1 MVRKEYDL
9 GFIYKLYN
17 PNTNDFYIGSTYE
30 PTKRWDDHRYNTGAY
45 DNKKYNY
52 KVYRTIRE
60 TGGWDNWRQQII
72 DSYYEITKE
81 DLKDIE
87 QDYIIKLNPNCN
99 SANAKNNK
107 DQLYKC
113 ECGSTILLGGLDKH
127 VLTSL
132 HKAQANTIKLTNY
145 FKISV

>member
-17 PNTNDFYIGSTYE
+17 PQTGDFYIGSTYE
-30 PTKRWDDHRYNTGAY
+30 PTKRWADHHYNTYAVG
-45 DNKKYNY
+45 NKKYNY
-52 KVYRTIRE
+52 KVYRKIRE
-60 TGGWDNWRQQII
+60 TGWDTWKQQIL

-81 DLKDIE
+81 DLKNIE

-107 DQLYKC
+107 DQLYNC
-113 ECGSTILLGGLDKH
+113 ECGATILLGGLDKH
-127 VLTSL
+127 LLTSL
-132 HKAQANTIKLTNY
+132 HKAQTNTIKLTNY
-145 FKISV
+145 FKIQV